1 MYLDCPI
8 STYVRTQRKQRP
20 LLRFLNTYA
29 PVTQVNEIMPRSD
42 LISEKKTCVLT
53 QPLCAVR
60 ASSSSEDVC
69 SDLGGSFDPP
79 SSA

>member
-1 MYLDCPI
+1 M
-8 STYVRTQRKQRP
+8 
-20 LLRFLNTYA
+20 YA

-53 QPLCAVR
+53 RPLCVVR
-60 ASSSSEDVC
+60 ASSSLEDVC